1 MKISW
6 PKGMERWKAVLDR
19 YRYAL
24 LVIAVGVLLLL
35 LPTGESRPPAEEER
49 ADGEVFFQLEEL
61 EEKLA
66 RTLSGIHGAGETEV
80 MLTLKSG
87 SRQVL
92 AQDTQSRGEGERSV
106 PVPGG
111 AGGVRRRGRPRS
123 AAPGDPGG
131 VRPDGAG
138 QRLHHRLPGR
148 SIGRTAA
155 DGTAVEE
162 NRIQVEQNIVK
173 MEEWEEFSMKTKGK
187 NLSQLWKR
195 NMVVAA
201 IAVFV
206 CAAVY
211 LNWNYEQEVG
221 KTLGESAM
229 VGKEDPLV
237 SGGGSS
243 APGSDGSGQTG
254 QSDGGGTASAGGSY
268 FDTARLNRQQ
278 SRDSALALLQEA
290 AGKESADQ
298 TLKDE
303 ANASIQTMADYTVTE
318 AQIENLVIAKGYT
331 DCVAFIGENALSLAV
346 AAPEGGLTDADTAR
360 IVDVVNQ
367 TAGFSADQVKIIA
380 VEE

>member
-1 MKISW
+1 
-6 PKGMERWKAVLDR
+6 
-19 YRYAL
+19 
-24 LVIAVGVLLLL
+24 
-35 LPTGESRPPAEEER
+35 
-49 ADGEVFFQLEEL
+49 
-61 EEKLA
+61 
-66 RTLSGIHGAGETEV
+66 
-80 MLTLKSG
+80 
-87 SRQVL
+87 
-92 AQDTQSRGEGERSV
+92 
-106 PVPGG
+106 
-111 AGGVRRRGRPRS
+111 
-123 AAPGDPGG
+123 
-131 VRPDGAG
+131 
-138 QRLHHRLPGR
+138 
-148 SIGRTAA
+148 
-155 DGTAVEE
+155 
-162 NRIQVEQNIVK
+162 
-173 MEEWEEFSMKTKGK
+173 MKTKGK
-187 NLSQLWKR
+187 NLPQLWKR

-237 SGGGSS
+237 SGGSS
-243 APGSDGSGQTG
+243 APGPDGSGQTE

-331 DCVAFIGENALSLAV
+331 DCVAFMGEDSISVVVDTGTGELTAEDV
-346 AAPEGGLTDADTAR
+346 AKITDIAMTETGYPASG
-360 IVDVVNQ
+360 I
-367 TAGFSADQVKIIA
+367 KIMA
-380 VEE
+380 SN